1 MSSITV
7 TRDGAVA
14 TIELDRPPNNHVS
27 AAVVGEIAEA
37 LHAVDAD
44 DSLRAVVLG
53 SAGRVF
59 CGGADLTGDKPLE
72 NASGESE
79 TPELYR
85 NAVRC
90 FAARKP
96 IVAAV
101 QGAAVGAGL
110 GLALL
115 ADFRVAAPEARFSA
129 NFVTLGFHAGFGITH
144 SLPRVVGLQA
154 ASMMLMTGR
163 RLKGEEA
170 RAIGLIDT
178 LVPLADVRREATR
191 LALEIAANAPLAVEA
206 TRATLRAGLAEAIAR
221 TTDHERAEQDRLM
234 NTADFREGLRAVAA
248 REPGNFLRR

>member
-1 MSSITV
+1 MTNITV
-7 TRDGAVA
+7 TRDGAIA
-14 TIELDRPPNNHVS
+14 TIELDAPPHNHVS
-27 AAVVGEIAEA
+27 ARIVGEIADA
-37 LHAVDAD
+37 LHAID
-44 DSLRAVVLG
+44 DDDEIRATVLA

-59 CGGADLTGDKPLE
+59 CGGADLTGEKPLE
-72 NASGESE
+72 NAHGESE

-115 ADFRVAAPEARFSA
+115 ADFRVAAPEARFCA
-129 NFVTLGFHAGFGITH
+129 NFVALGFHAGFGITH
-144 SLPRVVGLQA
+144 SLPRVVGIQA

-170 RAIGLIDT
+170 RAIGLVDL
-178 LVPLADVRREATR
+178 LVPLVDLRREATG
-191 LALEIAANAPLAVEA
+191 LAREIAANAPLAVEA

-221 TTDHERAEQDRLM
+221 TADHERAKQDRLM
-234 NTADFREGLRAVAA
+234 ATADFAEGLRSVAE
-248 REPGNFLRR
+248 RRPGNFLRR

>member
-1 MSSITV
+1 MTNITV
-7 TRDGAVA
+7 IRDGAVA
-14 TIELDRPPNNHVS
+14 RLELSAPPHNHVS
-27 AAVVGEIAEA
+27 AAIVGEIADA

-44 DSLRAVVLG
+44 DAIRAVVLT

-59 CGGADLTGDKPLE
+59 CGGADLTGDRPLE
-72 NASGESE
+72 NAEGESE

-115 ADFRVAAPEARFSA
+115 ADFRVAAPEARFCA
-129 NFVTLGFHAGFGITH
+129 NFVALGFHAGFGITH
-144 SLPRVVGLQA
+144 ALPRVVGLQA

-170 RAIGLIDT
+170 LAIGLVDE
-178 LVPLADVRREATR
+178 LVPLAELPAAAMR
-191 LALEIAANAPLAVEA
+191 LANQIAANAPLAVEA
-206 TRATLRAGLAEAIAR
+206 TRATLRAGLAEAIAKA
-221 TTDHERAEQDRLM
+221 TDHERAEQDRLM
-234 NTADFREGLRAVAA
+234 KTVDFAEGLRAVAE
-248 REPGNFLRR
+248 RRPGNFLRR